1 MNSTGE
7 TPAESSEMIRPVLD
21 VIRSVEAA
29 EEAVKQ
35 VRAAARQ
42 EHEQIDVGGRLAEIL
57 LRLAEA
63 KNTSYPHTPSSK
75 DLNYLDQ
82 VKRDAARAYRRSEEA
97 REANRQ
103 DRLKQGLPVPREPPL
118 DQDRYD
124 DLLNSVERRVDQ
136 VRESLATWNQRRG
149 CVGAL
154 FFFPEGL
161 RRVSLLADIGRLMRW
176 VAELHGLTSE
186 DIDGL
191 QGLRHEDVDAGRQA
205 EERGIEE
212 RLRFE
217 AAEAVSYLQLPR
229 RPTSAEAAV
238 QALIQ
243 ASPLSA
249 REWDDSLW
257 DDPQPPDVVGGDILL
272 GRFHVAAPTVADALQ
287 PPATLRFPFRAG
299 VFIDGTGAMRTTA
312 VGLARSIGV
321 RLLAA
326 APAGRIQFTF
336 VDPVSLGRSVAD
348 FQHLADFGKK
358 LVGVS
363 TATRQSDIEERLAWL
378 SAQVEKVNS
387 THLRGQFATIEE
399 YNEFANE
406 IAEPYHVLV
415 VLDYPARFS
424 ESASQQLL
432 SLAEN
437 GPPCGVHVIVVTDA
451 DREQPRSL
459 PLNRLTLNQHRVSRA
474 SEPGTAGWQA
484 DLVIPGGR
492 VQRLITPDADP
503 IVSFDLDNVARSA
516 AARLLVAVGRQAK
529 EALES
534 NPVTLARLLP
544 VLNYVLTTG
553 RSTGLP
559 EVVPPVTI
567 DAADPATWWRGST
580 AWNAVAP
587 IGLTGVRDVTG
598 MHFSSME
605 IANGALMMGVPR
617 SGKSTALHAAILTMC
632 MLYGPEELELYLI
645 DSKDGVEFKIYDHLP
660 HAKRVSI
667 RSEREFSVSVLE
679 SICAEITKR
688 ANLMKERARGRTNIT
703 EYRKVTGDQLPRI
716 VVVMDEFHQLF
727 DEDDRIGQ
735 AAFRAFSD
743 IAREG
748 AFAGVHLVSVTQT
761 LGATPALDKPTLQ
774 LLAQRIA
781 FACRPQDAA
790 IVMPDNPGP
799 ALLTG
804 RGNGLFN
811 PDYGKVAHNR
821 PFRGLYI
828 NPDERDGI
836 IAALAAKATESG
848 WRRLPRVF
856 EGDSAA
862 ARPHMVAA
870 TEESSSISI
879 PVGEPFGISPAFAV
893 NLRRESGANLILT
906 GDKLDGMASDLPVR
920 GALHSCILA
929 ATLAG
934 AKVSVLD
941 FIADGEQVKEGLTV
955 REFSTRLGLD
965 YAQSK
970 GAPAV
975 LLRYADL
982 VAARSSTASYS
993 ARAHV
998 LVIFGLQ
1005 RANTIQAQAAHR
1017 AGEASSADPAVALAS
1032 VLRRGPEVGVH
1043 AIVSCN
1049 GTHAV
1054 DQMLGRDVKWVF
1066 NLRIASDSSTP
1077 EDLSFTAGTPHATV
1091 ARTRPNQLLVGDHA
1105 TDTTTRVRGYPVLTA
1120 ADIPDLGEV
1129 AHGQRES

>member
-1 MNSTGE
+1 
-7 TPAESSEMIRPVLD
+7 MIRPVLD
-21 VIRSVEAA
+21 IITSVEAA
-29 EEAVKQ
+29 EVAVEKI
-35 VRAAARQ
+35 RAAAG
-42 EHEQIDVGGRLAEIL
+42 EAHERIDAGGRLAEIL

-63 KNTSYPHTPSSK
+63 KDTSYPHTPGSR
-75 DLNYLDQ
+75 DLNYLDD
-82 VKRDAARAYRRSEEA
+82 VKRHAASAYRRSEEVGI
-97 REANRQ
+97 REAVRPI
-103 DRLKQGLPVPREPPL
+103 LSVPL
-118 DQDRYD
+118 NSSKQDRYD
-124 DLLNSVERRVDQ
+124 YLLGSVERRVNRLRDR
-136 VRESLATWNQRRG
+136 VATWNRRG
-149 CVGAL
+149 PARA
-154 FFFPEGL
+154 FTRKPP
-161 RRVSLLADIGRLMRW
+161 RRLPPSLLADIGRLMQW
-176 VAELHGLTSE
+176 VEARHGLTSK
-186 DIDGL
+186 DIYRL
-191 QGLRHEDVDAGRQA
+191 LRLRHEDVDAGRHAA
-205 EERGIEE
+205 ERRSAE
-212 RLRFE
+212 RLLSQ
-217 AAEAVSYLQLPR
+217 AAEAVAHLRLPR

-249 REWDDSLW
+249 RGWNDPLW
-257 DDPQPPDVVGGDILL
+257 ESPQPPGLVGGDILL
-272 GRFHVAAPTVADALQ
+272 GSFHVAAPTVADALR

-299 VFIDGTGAMRTTA
+299 VFIDGTGAMGATA
-312 VGLARSIGV
+312 AGLARSIGA

-336 VDPVSLGRSVAD
+336 VDPVSLGRSFAD
-348 FQHLADFGKK
+348 FQHLADFGKH

-363 TATRQSDIEERLAWL
+363 TAIEQRDIEERLAWL
-378 SAQVEKVNS
+378 SAQVQKVNS
-387 THLRGQFATIEE
+387 THLRGQFTTIEE
-399 YNEFANE
+399 YNEFADE

-415 VLDYPARFS
+415 VLDYPAQFS
-424 ESASQQLL
+424 EIASQQLL

-437 GPPCGVHVIVVTDA
+437 GPRCGVHVIVVTDA

-459 PLNRLTLNQHRVSRA
+459 PLNRLTLNQHRVSWA
-474 SEPGTAGWQA
+474 SESGTAGWQA
-484 DLVIPGGR
+484 DLVILGRR

-503 IVSFDLDNVARSA
+503 VVSFDLDNEARSA
-516 AARLLVAVGRQAK
+516 AARLLVAVGRQAR
-529 EALES
+529 EALDS
-534 NPVTLARLLP
+534 NPVSLARLIP
-544 VLNYVLTTG
+544 VLNDVLATG
-553 RSTGLP
+553 QSTGLP
-559 EVVPPVTI
+559 EVFPLVTI

-580 AWNAVAP
+580 ARNAVAP

-688 ANLMKERARGRTNIT
+688 ANLMKERARGRTNLT
-703 EYRKVTGDQLPRI
+703 EYRMVTGDRLPRI

-743 IAREG
+743 IVREG

-811 PDYGKVAHNR
+811 PDYGKISHNC

-828 NPDERDGI
+828 NPDERDAI
-836 IAALAAKATESG
+836 IAALAAKATENG

-862 ARPHMVAA
+862 DRPRLAAA
-870 TEESSSISI
+870 TEESGSISV

-893 NLRRESGANLILT
+893 NLRRESGANVILT
-906 GDKLDGMASDLPVR
+906 GDKLDGMVADLPIR

-929 ATLAG
+929 AVLAG

-941 FIADGEQVKEGLTV
+941 FIAAGEQVKDGLTV
-955 REFSTRLGLD
+955 RELSTCLGLD

-970 GAPAV
+970 GGPAV
-975 LLRYADL
+975 LRRYADL
-982 VAARSSTASYS
+982 AAVRSSTASYGD
-993 ARAHV
+993 RAYV

-1005 RANTIQAQAAHR
+1005 RATVIQAQAAHR
-1017 AGEASSADPAVALAS
+1017 VDEASSADPAAALAAI
-1032 VLRRGPEVGVH
+1032 LRHGPEVGVH
-1043 AIVSCN
+1043 AIVSCS

-1054 DQMLGRDVKWVF
+1054 DQRLGRDIKWEF

-1077 EDLSFTAGTPHATV
+1077 EDLSFTAGNNHFATV
-1091 ARTRPNQLLVGDHA
+1091 ARPRPNQLLVGDHA

-1120 ADIPDLGEV
+1120 ADIPDFGEV